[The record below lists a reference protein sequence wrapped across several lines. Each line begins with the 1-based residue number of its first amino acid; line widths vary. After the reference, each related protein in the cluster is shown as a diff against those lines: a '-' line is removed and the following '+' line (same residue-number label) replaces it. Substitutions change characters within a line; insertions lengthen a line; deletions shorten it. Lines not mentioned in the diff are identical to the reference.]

1 MLRGA
6 GELMS
11 RNLTMA
17 CSAILLAC
25 GCRNAHPNAASPGT
39 SQGGTTFVRG
49 TLVRSDGSVV
59 DDAVVAIEGTRIA
72 RVATAREM
80 PIPPGAAVIG
90 GSGKW
95 IIPGLIDA
103 HVHFFQSGGLYTR
116 PDVIDLT
123 ARVSYAEETRR
134 VRAALP
140 ETFRRYLRA
149 GVTSVIDFGGPEWN
163 FEMRELATRTPLA
176 PRVAVAGPLLS
187 SLARPQLDL
196 GDPPIRQ
203 VTEPGAARAMVR
215 AEAPRKPDFIKLWW
229 PLGPGHTPQTWQ
241 PVAAA
246 AVDEAHALGLRV
258 AVHATELE
266 VARLALKMGADVLVH
281 SVVDAEVDD
290 EFIRLL
296 REGNAGYVT
305 TLAVFGGYPRVLSHK
320 VQLIGAEMELAD
332 PKVVAT
338 VLEPFTVPENR
349 YRGPPGPAARRNVR
363 RIWDGGGLLAAGSDA
378 GNIGT
383 FHAAGLHRELEEL
396 VGAGLT
402 PAEALT
408 AATANAARVMGRTD
422 LGGIEPGKLADL
434 LVLGA
439 SPLDDIRNAR
449 RIEWVVK
456 DGVPRRPDEILPR
469 TAEDIVQAQVNAFNA
484 QDLEAFLSTYA
495 DDAVIVRAGTGETLM
510 SGKQS
515 MRERYGSMFA
525 RFPANRV
532 RIAERKIEGT
542 NTVIDHEIV
551 TGRGPERPDPWDLGW
566 VRYELGDGLIRKVA
580 LP

>member
-25 GCRNAHPNAASPGT
+25 GCRSAHPNAPAPGT

-59 DDAVVAIEGTRIA
+59 EDAVVAIEGTRIA

-80 PIPPGAAVIG
+80 PIPQGAAVIG

-123 ARVSYAEETRR
+123 TRVSYAEETRQ

-163 FEMRELATRTPLA
+163 FDMRELATRTPLA

-246 AVDEAHALGLRV
+246 ALDEAHALGLRV

-290 EFIRLL
+290 DFIRLL
-296 REGNAGYVT
+296 REGNVGYVT

-338 VLEPFTVPENR
+338 VLEPFAVPENR

-363 RIWDGGGLLAAGSDA
+363 RVWDGGGLLAAGSDA

-422 LGGIEPGKLADL
+422 LGGIEPG
-434 LVLGA
+434 
-439 SPLDDIRNAR
+439 
-449 RIEWVVK
+449 
-456 DGVPRRPDEILPR
+456 EILPR

-495 DDAVIVRAGTGETLM
+495 DDAVVVRAGTGETLM

>member
-1 MLRGA
+1 
-6 GELMS
+6 MS
-11 RNLTMA
+11 RMP
-17 CSAILLAC
+17 SLASVAVFLAL
-25 GCRNAHPNAASPGT
+25 GCRSAPPNAPSPAT
-39 SQGGTTFVRG
+39 PQGGTTFVRG
-49 TLVRSDGSVV
+49 TLVRGDGSVV
-59 DDAVVAIEGTRIA
+59 EDAVVVIEGNRIA
-72 RVATAREM
+72 RVGTARET
-80 PIPPGAAVIG
+80 PVPAGAAVIG

-95 IIPGLIDA
+95 ITAGLIDA

-123 ARVSYAEETRR
+123 ARVPYAEETRR
-134 VRAALP
+134 VREGLA

-149 GVTSVIDFGGPEWN
+149 GVTSVIDFGGPDWN
-163 FEMRELATRTPLA
+163 FEMRDLAARTPLA
-176 PRVAVAGPLLS
+176 PRVAAAGPLLS

-203 VTEPGAARAMVR
+203 VTEPEAARAMVR

-296 REGNAGYVT
+296 REGSVGYVT
-305 TLAVFGGYPRVLSHK
+305 TLAVFGGYPRVLQHK

-332 PKVVAT
+332 PKIVAT

-349 YRGPPGPAARRNVR
+349 YRRLLGTAARRNVR
-363 RIWDGGGLLAAGSDA
+363 LVWDGGGLLAAGSDA

-396 VGAGLT
+396 VGAGLK

-408 AATANAARVMGRTD
+408 AATANAARVMGRAD
-422 LGGIEPGKLADL
+422 LGEIAPGKLADL

-469 TAEDIVQAQVNAFNA
+469 TAEDIVQAQVNAYNA

-495 DDAVIVRAGTGETLM
+495 DDAVVVRAGTGETLM

-525 RFPANRV
+525 RFPANRA

-542 NTVIDHEIV
+542 HTVIDHEIV
-551 TGRGPERPDPWDLGW
+551 TGRGPEHPDPWDVGW

>member
-1 MLRGA
+1 
-6 GELMS
+6 MS
-11 RNLTMA
+11 RFLHAA
-17 CSAILLAC
+17 CITILLAS
-25 GCRNAHPNAASPGT
+25 GCRSTHSNGRSSPSTQGAT
-39 SQGGTTFVRG
+39 STFLR
-49 TLVRSDGSVV
+49 GSVV
-59 DDAVVAIEGTRIA
+59 RADGTVLRDGVVAIEGNRIG
-72 RVATAREM
+72 RVGTAQEI
-80 PIPPGAAVIG
+80 PIPAGAAVIG
-90 GSGKW
+90 GPDKW
-95 IIPGLIDA
+95 IIAGLIDA

-123 ARVSYAEETRR
+123 DRVPYAEETRR

-140 ETFRRYLRA
+140 DTFRRYLRA
-149 GVTSVIDFGGPEWN
+149 GVTSVIDFGGPKWN
-163 FEMRELATRTPLA
+163 FEVRELSTRTPLA

-196 GDPPIRQ
+196 GDPPIVQ
-203 VTEPGAARAMVR
+203 ITEPAAARGMVR
-215 AEAPRKPDFIKLWW
+215 DLAPHKPDFIKLWW

-296 REGNAGYVT
+296 REGNVGYVT
-305 TLAVFGGYPRVLSHK
+305 TLAVFGGYPRVLLHK

-338 VLEPFTVPENR
+338 VLEPFSVPENR
-349 YRGPPGPAARRNVR
+349 YRRPPGIAAGRNVR
-363 RIWDGGGLLAAGSDA
+363 RVWDGGGLLAAGSDA

-396 VGAGLT
+396 VEAGLK

-422 LGGIEPGKLADL
+422 LGEIEPGKLADL

-469 TAEDIVQAQVNAFNA
+469 TAEDLVQAQVNAYNA
-484 QDLEAFLSTYA
+484 QDLEAFLSTYS
-495 DDAVIVRAGTGETLM
+495 DDAVVVRAGTGETLM
-510 SGKQS
+510 AGKQV
-515 MRERYGSMFA
+515 MRERYGTIFA
-525 RFPANRV
+525 RFPANRA
-532 RIAERKIEGT
+532 RIAERKLEGADV
-542 NTVIDHEIV
+542 VIDHEIV
-551 TGRGPERPDPWDLGW
+551 TGRGPERPDPWDVGW
-566 VRYELGDGLIRKVA
+566 VRYELADGVIRKVT

>member
-1 MLRGA
+1 
-6 GELMS
+6 MS
-11 RNLTMA
+11 REL
-17 CSAILLAC
+17 SASCFAVLLAL
-25 GCRNAHPNAASPGT
+25 GCRSAPPSAP
-39 SQGGTTFVRG
+39 SQATTQGTTFVRG
-49 TLVRSDGSVV
+49 TLIRPDGKLV
-59 DDAVVAIEGTRIA
+59 DDAVVAIDGTHIA
-72 RVATAREM
+72 RVGTAREI

-90 GSGKW
+90 ESGKW

-134 VRAALP
+134 VRAGLP

-149 GVTSVIDFGGPEWN
+149 GITSVIDFGGPEWN

-203 VTEPGAARAMVR
+203 VTEPEAARAMVR
-215 AEAPRKPDFIKLWW
+215 AQAPRKPDFIKLWW

-241 PVAAA
+241 SVAAA

-338 VLEPFTVPENR
+338 VLEPFVVPENR
-349 YRGPPGPAARRNVR
+349 YRGPPGPAPRRNVR

-408 AATANAARVMGRTD
+408 AATSNAARVMGRAD
-422 LGGIEPGKLADL
+422 LGEVEPGKLADL

-469 TAEDIVQAQVNAFNA
+469 TAEDIVQAQVNAYNA

-495 DDAVIVRAGTGETLM
+495 DDAVVVRAGTGETLM

-515 MRERYGSMFA
+515 MRERYGSLFT

-532 RIAERKIEGT
+532 RIAERKIEGA

-551 TGRGPERPDPWDLGW
+551 TGRGPERPDPWDVGW
-566 VRYELGDGLIRKVA
+566 VRYELGDGLIHKVA